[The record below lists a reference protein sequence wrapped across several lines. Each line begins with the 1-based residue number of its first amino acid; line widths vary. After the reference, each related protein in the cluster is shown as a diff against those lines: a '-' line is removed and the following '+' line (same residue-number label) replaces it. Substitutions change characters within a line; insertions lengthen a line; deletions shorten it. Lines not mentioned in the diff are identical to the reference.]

1 MSRRMLG
8 VVVAMCTW
16 PVMLAASANAA
27 VWQVAPSASP
37 NPYKN
42 FLTAVAPVPGTGQF
56 WAAGY
61 TLDQVGP
68 AHSLIEA
75 SSGGAFAVSPIPQMG
90 RFEQLLGIAA
100 ASPGHAWAVG
110 GSFVAASL
118 PLIFVWNGSA
128 WRRTPAPLPSGAAGG
143 TLTSVSA
150 FSATDVTAVG
160 TWFSATATGGPLIE
174 HWDGQRWT
182 ASTAPNPSSGCQ
194 GSFTSIAAVPG
205 SSQRVAVGFCAG
217 ADGTSEQALIERS
230 SGSSWSIVPA
240 NAPAGSS
247 LQSLAPV
254 SATEVWA
261 VGSTTTVTGAK
272 RTLAE
277 RWDGSQ
283 WSVVPTPDPSAN
295 DWLQSV
301 ASVPGSQ
308 TLWAVGSAITGA
320 GSVGIAERW
329 TGSAWEAVPPVQP
342 GDDSNLQGVAAAPG
356 AVWAVGEVYP
366 TAPGSGPITQT
377 LAELAGG

>member
-8 VVVAMCTW
+8 LVAAACAW
-16 PVMLAASANAA
+16 AVMLAASADAA

-42 FLTAVAPVPGTGQF
+42 FLTAVARIPGTGQF

-61 TLDQVGP
+61 TLDQAGP

-75 SSGGAFAVSPIPQMG
+75 SSGGAFAESPIPRMS
-90 RFEQLLGIAA
+90 RFEQLSGVAA
-100 ASPGHAWAVG
+100 ASPAHAWAVG
-110 GSFVAASL
+110 GSFVHATL

-128 WRRTPAPLPSGAAGG
+128 WRRTAAPLPSAAAGG
-143 TLTSVSA
+143 TLTSVRA
-150 FSATDVTAVG
+150 FSATDVDAVG

-182 ASTAPNPSSGCQ
+182 AHTAPNPSGCQ

-205 SSQRVAVGFCAG
+205 SAVRFAVGFCAG
-217 ADGTSEQALIERS
+217 ADGTSDQALIERS
-230 SGSSWSIVPA
+230 SGGRWSIVPA

-247 LQSLAPV
+247 LQSVTPV
-254 SATEVWA
+254 SPTAVWA
-261 VGSTTTVTGAK
+261 VGSTTALTGA
-272 RTLAE
+272 RSTLAE
-277 RWDGSQ
+277 RWDGSR
-283 WSVVPTPDPSAN
+283 WAVVPTPDPSVN

-301 ASVPGSQ
+301 VRVPGTG

-320 GSVGIAERW
+320 ATVGIAEQW
-329 TGSAWEAVPPVQP
+329 TGSAWQAVAPVQP
-342 GDDSNLQGVAAAPG
+342 GDSSDLQGVAAAPG
-356 AVWAVGEVYP
+356 AVWAVGDVYP

-377 LAELAGG
+377 LAELSGG

>member
-1 MSRRMLG
+1 
-8 VVVAMCTW
+8 MCAW
-16 PVMLAASANAA
+16 AVMLAGSADAA
-27 VWQVAPSASP
+27 VWQVAPSESP

-42 FLTAVAPVPGTGQF
+42 FLTAVARVPGTTQF

-75 SSGGAFAVSPIPQMG
+75 SSGGAFVESPLPRMG
-90 RFEQLLGIAA
+90 RFEQLLGVAA
-100 ASPGHAWAVG
+100 TSPAHAWAVG
-110 GSFVAASL
+110 GSFVHASL
-118 PLIFVWNGSA
+118 PLVFVWDGSA

-143 TLTSVSA
+143 TLMSVRA

-160 TWFSATATGGPLIE
+160 TWFSATDMGGPLIE
-174 HWDGQRWT
+174 HWDGHRWT
-182 ASTAPNPSSGCQ
+182 ASTAPNPSGCQ
-194 GSFTSIAAVPG
+194 GSFTSIAAVP
-205 SSQRVAVGFCAG
+205 SSNVRVAVGFCAG

-230 SGSSWSIVPA
+230 SGSGWSIVPA

-247 LQSLAPV
+247 LQSVTPV
-254 SATEVWA
+254 SPTEVWA

-272 RTLAE
+272 RTLAV
-277 RWDGSQ
+277 RFDGSQ
-283 WSVVPTPDPSAN
+283 WTVVPTPDASGN

-301 ASVPGSQ
+301 VRVPGTP
-308 TLWAVGSAITGA
+308 TLWAVGSAIIGGA
-320 GSVGIAERW
+320 SVGIAEHW

-356 AVWAVGEVYP
+356 AIWAVGDVYP
-366 TAPGSGPITQT
+366 TAPGSGPITET
-377 LAELAGG
+377 LAEITGG